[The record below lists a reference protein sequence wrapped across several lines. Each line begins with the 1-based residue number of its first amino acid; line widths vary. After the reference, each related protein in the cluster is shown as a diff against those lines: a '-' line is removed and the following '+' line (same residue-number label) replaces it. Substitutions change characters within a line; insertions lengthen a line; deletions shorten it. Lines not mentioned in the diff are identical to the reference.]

1 MAEVSIGSGS
11 IGEGDRIG
19 PGVNLA
25 MSGLVDYM
33 GFDVLAERTLA
44 IAERRRVADESA
56 GGDERMGEFVSAYVE
71 YIGRGGRMVGNF
83 GAANPDAA
91 ASDAVAAL
99 RKAGLDGVRVG
110 VIRGDDVY
118 RAVVEQNVELAERGC
133 RAGDPEAKVVSA
145 HAYIGA
151 DPVVELLEQNAQVV
165 IGGRLSD
172 PSVFVG
178 PICHHLGWS
187 LDDWDRVAIAT
198 LAGHLL
204 EGGSGRTFDH
214 YPMTIVSDEGV
225 ILTRQPEA
233 GPVTVNGVKRSV
245 AHEVHDPATYLTPD
259 VTADFTNVEATQ
271 MGDNRVLFTGTKGRA
286 RPDQYKILVGLD
298 LGYKIVAEI
307 SWGGHDCVERAM
319 ATEQLMRRLLEPLSE
334 GIDEMR
340 FDIHGMNALFGQ
352 QYTAGYPADVRLRLA
367 VRCTSLEAAKAVMFE
382 ANQMWA
388 GGGGGL
394 TRTME
399 RAIGVT
405 PAYLPRELVPL
416 ETEVVT
422 V

>member
-1 MAEVSIGSGS
+1 MAEISIGSGS

-19 PGVNLA
+19 PGVALA

-44 IAERRRVADESA
+44 LAERRRVADASA
-56 GGDERMGEFVSAYVE
+56 GQDERMAEFVSAYAD
-71 YIGRGGRMVGNF
+71 YLGRGGRMVGNF

-91 ASDAVAAL
+91 ASDAVGAL
-99 RKAGLDGVRVG
+99 RKAGLDGIKVG

-118 RAVVEQNVELAERGC
+118 KAVLEQNVALPERGC
-133 RAGDPEAKVVSA
+133 HAGDPEAKVVSA

-151 DPVVELLEQNAQVV
+151 DPVVQLLEQDAQLV
-165 IGGRLSD
+165 IGGRIAD
-172 PSVFVG
+172 ASVFAG
-178 PICHHLGWS
+178 PICHQLGWA

-225 ILTRQPEA
+225 ILTRQPDS
-233 GPVTVNGVKRSV
+233 GPVTVNAVKRSV

-259 VTADFTNVEATQ
+259 VTADFTNIEATQ
-271 MGDNRVLFTGTKGRA
+271 VADDRVLFTGATGRQ

-319 ATEQLMRRLLEPLSE
+319 ATEQLMRRLLEPLSD
-334 GIDEMR
+334 GIDELL
-340 FDIHGMNALFGQ
+340 FVVHGVNALFAE
-352 QYTAGYPADVRLRLA
+352 QYKAGYPADVRLRMA

-394 TRTME
+394 TRTLE

-405 PAYLPRELVPL
+405 PAFLPRDLVPL